1 MYINCESVKVFFIY
15 ICQATYLFHVNRP
28 TLLQKVIPTDN
39 RLYEKETKTAG
50 RRNLGG
56 NRLNAALKYHRAVIC
71 IYL

>member
-1 MYINCESVKVFFIY
+1 MYVNCESVKVFYLYLSGY
-15 ICQATYLFHVNRP
+15 IF
-28 TLLQKVIPTDN
+28 IPTDD